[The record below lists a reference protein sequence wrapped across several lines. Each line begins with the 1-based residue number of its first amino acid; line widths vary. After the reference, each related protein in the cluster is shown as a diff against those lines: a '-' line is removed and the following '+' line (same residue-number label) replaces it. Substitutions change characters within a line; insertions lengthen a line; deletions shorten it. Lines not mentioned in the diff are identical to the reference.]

1 MEEMDGCQCGARIIK
16 TSITMNNNLWR
27 VEYVFGIGTNTI
39 QDMVTFETDDFNEI
53 KFPPTLG
60 CPDNCP

>member
-1 MEEMDGCQCGARIIK
+1 MDEMDECQCGTRIIQ
-16 TSITMNNNLWR
+16 TSITISNNLWR
-27 VEYVFGIGTNTI
+27 VEYVFGIGSNTI
-39 QDMVTFETDDFNEI
+39 QDMVAFETDDLDEI

>member
-1 MEEMDGCQCGARIIK
+1 MDDMEDCQCGSRIIK
-16 TSITMNNNLWR
+16 TSITMRNKLWR
-27 VEYVFGIGTNTI
+27 VEYTFGHGSGEL
-39 QDMVTFETDDFNEI
+39 QEMVAFETDDFNEI

>member
-1 MEEMDGCQCGARIIK
+1 MEEMDECQCGARIIK

-39 QDMVTFETDDFNEI
+39 QDMVAFETDDFNEI

>member
-1 MEEMDGCQCGARIIK
+1 MEGMDECQCGARIIK

-39 QDMVTFETDDFNEI
+39 QDMVAFETDDFNEI